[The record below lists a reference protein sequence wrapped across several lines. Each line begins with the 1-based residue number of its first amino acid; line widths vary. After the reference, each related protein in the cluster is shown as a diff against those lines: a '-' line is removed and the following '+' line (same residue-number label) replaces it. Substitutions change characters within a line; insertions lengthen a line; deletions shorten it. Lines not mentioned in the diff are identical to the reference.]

1 MLELRTFLRITAV
14 IYVWGV
20 ESIEICDY
28 LGLFGKK
35 KQFAGVTKVSVMPE
49 ETTDR
54 YMEADRANAYYDE
67 ENEVYVKSASD
78 EVSELREYRDGD
90 SQGIFIG
97 REAVYLQRMTLLLKS
112 TARTLIRRYSSLLTR
127 TGEEKS
133 HGVFQ
138 RMSRIYAEMMSQGAG
153 MCRGWT
159 DWTVYSVGYG

>member
-67 ENEVYVKSASD
+67 ENEVYDK
-78 EVSELREYRDGD
+78 EC
-90 SQGIFIG
+90 I
-97 REAVYLQRMTLLLKS
+97 
-112 TARTLIRRYSSLLTR
+112 
-127 TGEEKS
+127 
-133 HGVFQ
+133 
-138 RMSRIYAEMMSQGAG
+138 
-153 MCRGWT
+153 
-159 DWTVYSVGYG
+159 

>member
-1 MLELRTFLRITAV
+1 M
-14 IYVWGV
+14 GV

-90 SQGIFIG
+90 SPRNIHWKRSSILAENDFI
-97 REAVYLQRMTLLLKS
+97 VKS

-138 RMSRIYAEMMSQGAG
+138 E
-153 MCRGWT
+153 
-159 DWTVYSVGYG
+159 